1 MVEHLKDFPSNV
13 VVAVDRPEGAAMKPF
28 LKRLGHVSEW
38 LPRTTDE

>member
-13 VVAVDRPEGAAMKPF
+13 VVAERGYETV

-38 LPRTTDE
+38 LPWTKDE

>member
-28 LKRLGHVSEW
+28 EAAWARERMVAA
-38 LPRTTDE
+38 DEG

>member
-28 LKRLGHVSEW
+28 
-38 LPRTTDE
+38 